1 MNSLMAA
8 TQLLK
13 GVELTPGQMAEL
25 RAINSLYYSRLA
37 SSELAREA
45 SGSNAS
51 GTALHDLVLGRVRDM
66 LRGDQRII
74 FERNL
79 AALESDEARDR
90 AGSAHHP

>member
-1 MNSLMAA
+1 MNSLMTA

-45 SGSNAS
+45 SGSS
-51 GTALHDLVLGRVRDM
+51 PSDTALHDLVLGRVRDM

-79 AALESDEARDR
+79 AMLESDEARDG
-90 AGSAHHP
+90 AGSVRHP

>member
-8 TQLLK
+8 TRLLK

-25 RAINSLYYSRLA
+25 RAIKSLYYSRLA

-45 SGSNAS
+45 SGSNPS
-51 GTALHDLVLGRVRDM
+51 DTVLHDLVLGRVRDM
-66 LRGDQRII
+66 LRGDQLII

-79 AALESDEARDR
+79 ATLESDEARDG
-90 AGSAHHP
+90 AGSVRHP

>member
-8 TQLLK
+8 TRLLK

-37 SSELAREA
+37 SSELARET
-45 SGSNAS
+45 SGSS
-51 GTALHDLVLGRVRDM
+51 PSDTALHDLVLGRVRDM
-66 LRGDQRII
+66 LRGDQLII

-79 AALESDEARDR
+79 AALESDEVRDG
-90 AGSAHHP
+90 AGSVRHP